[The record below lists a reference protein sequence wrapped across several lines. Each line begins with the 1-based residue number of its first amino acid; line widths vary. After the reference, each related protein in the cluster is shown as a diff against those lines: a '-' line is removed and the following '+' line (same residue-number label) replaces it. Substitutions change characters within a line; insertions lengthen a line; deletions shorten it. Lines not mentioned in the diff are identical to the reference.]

1 MKAMNLDEESERSL
15 KELEEEAL
23 SEGREWIR
31 QRLEQKLQQRA
42 ERIEARFSPRGPA
55 LGAPPTAS
63 ADAAHGGGRRS
74 A

>member
-1 MKAMNLDEESERSL
+1 MKAMNLDEESESSL
-15 KELEEEAL
+15 KELEEAVL

-42 ERIEARFSPRGPA
+42 DRIGARFSPRGTP
-55 LGAPPTAS
+55 LGALPTAS
-63 ADAAHGGGRRS
+63 PDPANGGGRGS